1 MHRGQPTAAGRGRRN
16 AVAVANNLRFG
27 RAAEACFVG
36 QPTLSAQIRKLE
48 DELGVTLFERTKR
61 NVRITPVGA
70 EIVAQARTLLAAADL
85 IEETAKASLDPL
97 SGPLR
102 LGMIPTIGPYLTPT
116 LLPSLR
122 HGLPKI
128 ELGLSEDL
136 TEVLER
142 QLLDGRIDAAIIA
155 TDNTDRRLSEIML
168 FDEPFWIALPRD
180 HPLAARD
187 EVALK
192 DIAAEELLL
201 LEDGHCL
208 SEQVASFCAEAFR
221 TGPRIS
227 TQHTS
232 LMTIL
237 ALVGAGAG
245 VTLVPAL
252 SLRGSWV
259 TDSGIAVRKEKSRK
273 AHRAVRV
280 AFRTSFPRCP
290 MLEKL
295 ADIVCA
301 CVPDTVSPARR

>member
-1 MHRGQPTAAGRGRRN
+1 MNIRDLKY
-16 AVAVANNLRFG
+16 AVAVAEHGHFG
-27 RAAEACFVG
+27 RAAKACFVG

-48 DELGVTLFERTKR
+48 DELGITLFERTKR
-61 NVRITPVGA
+61 SVRITPIGG

-85 IEETAKASLDPL
+85 IVETAKASLDPL

-102 LGMIPTIGPYLTPT
+102 LGMITTIGPYLTPT

-122 HGLPKI
+122 HGLPKVD
-128 ELGLSEDL
+128 LGLSEDT
-136 TEVLER
+136 TETLER

-155 TDNTDRRLSEIML
+155 TDATDHRLSEIML
-168 FDEPFWIALPRD
+168 FDEPFWIALP
-180 HPLAARD
+180 HNHALANRD

-208 SEQVASFCAEAFR
+208 SDQVISFCAEVFR
-221 TGPRIS
+221 TDPKVS

-259 TDSGIAVRKEKSRK
+259 TDSGIVMRKEAARK
-273 AHRAVRV
+273 AQRAVRV
-280 AFRTSFPRCP
+280 AFRTSFPRRP
-290 MLEKL
+290 LLEKL

-301 CVPDTVSPARR
+301 SVPDTVSPARR

>member
-1 MHRGQPTAAGRGRRN
+1 M
-16 AVAVANNLRFG
+16 
-27 RAAEACFVG
+27 
-36 QPTLSAQIRKLE
+36 
-48 DELGVTLFERTKR
+48 TLFERTKR
-61 NVRITPVGA
+61 SVRITLVGA
-70 EIVAQARTLLAAADL
+70 EIVAQARTLLAADL
-85 IEETAKASLDPL
+85 IEETAKARLDPL

-122 HGLPKI
+122 HGLPKV
-128 ELGLSEDL
+128 ELDLSEDL

-142 QLLDGRIDAAIIA
+142 QLLGGRIDAAIIA

-180 HPLAARD
+180 HRLAARD

-208 SEQVASFCAEAFR
+208 SEQVVSFCAEAFR

-259 TDSGIAVRKEKSRK
+259 TDSGIAVLKEKSRK
-273 AHRAVRV
+273 VHRAVRI
-280 AFRTSFPRCP
+280 AFRTPFPRRLL
-290 MLEKL
+290 LEKL
-295 ADIVCA
+295 GDIVCA
-301 CVPDTVSPARR
+301 SVPDTVSPARR